1 MDIKDLDNY
10 RNMANEKF
18 SIFTDIIDDIFYIFT
33 TKYEISE
40 VLLNFFFT
48 TLVIIITVI
57 IYWDSINGQVT
68 SNSRCKRQLNIINN
82 LSGEYLINARDKNNR
97 DLFNITYNMGSRD
110 VSIECACN
118 TGDVIN
124 NFSGIP
130 VKDIKN
136 NRDLDVKKDCM
147 CDKYYDTD
155 MGSEIIYDGEPGI
168 LRYINSKDDTFFKNT
183 ILKTN

>member
-97 DLFNITYNMGSRD
+97 DL
-110 VSIECACN
+110 
-118 TGDVIN
+118 
-124 NFSGIP
+124 
-130 VKDIKN
+130 
-136 NRDLDVKKDCM
+136 
-147 CDKYYDTD
+147 
-155 MGSEIIYDGEPGI
+155 
-168 LRYINSKDDTFFKNT
+168 
-183 ILKTN
+183 

>member
-97 DLFNITYNMGSRD
+97 DL
-110 VSIECACN
+110 
-118 TGDVIN
+118 
-124 NFSGIP
+124 
-130 VKDIKN
+130 
-136 NRDLDVKKDCM
+136 DVKKDCM